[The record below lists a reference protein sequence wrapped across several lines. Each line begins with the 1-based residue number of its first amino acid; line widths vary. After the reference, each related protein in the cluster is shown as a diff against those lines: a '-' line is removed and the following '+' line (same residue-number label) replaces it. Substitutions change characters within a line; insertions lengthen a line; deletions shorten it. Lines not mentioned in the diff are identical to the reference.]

1 MVNYIKF
8 KAVKGGIHKKMKIL
22 LIHLSDA
29 HLKDKTYI
37 DEKIINAQVQAIN
50 SLGKF
55 DKCCIVFSGDLAHSG
70 QENEY
75 KKAKFYLGNL
85 WRKLTNKFNLIF
97 KEGYS
102 A

>member
-1 MVNYIKF
+1 
-8 KAVKGGIHKKMKIL
+8 MKIL

-29 HLKDKTYI
+29 HLKDNTYI

-55 DKCCIVFSGDLAHSG
+55 DKCCIVFSGDLAYSG

-85 WRKLTNKFNLIF
+85 WRKLTNKFNLINVTT
-97 KEGYS
+97 KK
-102 A
+102 